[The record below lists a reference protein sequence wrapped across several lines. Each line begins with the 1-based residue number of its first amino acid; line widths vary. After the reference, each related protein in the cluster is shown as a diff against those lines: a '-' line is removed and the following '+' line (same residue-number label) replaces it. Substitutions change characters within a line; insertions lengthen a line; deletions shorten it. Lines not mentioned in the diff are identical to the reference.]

1 MQAMVGGMSRQFL
14 VEDVRDA
21 CALSECVSLLNER
34 SARIRDVIEEELSTC
49 DFLNTAAPC
58 PYLPG
63 HNVMLLRSDRRQKRS
78 SSFEKGWVVS
88 KIISPSTVVIR
99 FVVSPNREKVV
110 NVALLKHDPSNDG
123 DETLSAEDEG
133 AVPPA
138 GTVGLDL
145 VPPVTPTAHAYN
157 LRRRSAIQQPVR
169 FCEEFWP
176 D

>member
-1 MQAMVGGMSRQFL
+1 MPRQFL

-21 CALSECVSLLNER
+21 CALSEYVSLLNER
-34 SARIRDVIEEELSTC
+34 SARIRDVIEEELSTR
-49 DFLNTAAPC
+49 DFLDTTAPC

-78 SSFEKGWVVS
+78 SPFEKGWVVS

-99 FVVSPNREKVV
+99 SAVSPNREKVV

-123 DETLSAEDEG
+123 DETSSAEDEG

-145 VPPVTPTAHAYN
+145 VPAVTPTLPAHAYN

-169 FCEEFWP
+169 FCEEF
-176 D
+176 